1 MSINARPS
9 IRGFIA
15 KEPRELETQD
25 GALYVKVRF
34 GQERKHR
41 EEDGSFTDLGK
52 TYDTFVAYDD
62 NVQRIMD
69 NYVPGDRFIAQGYVR
84 KFPKGDTGMEGEV
97 FVVTGI
103 GHDTAYTRYDVDR
116 SKRRTGPEQT
126 APEHATPART
136 AERDATAFDPPDR
149 RPATTAPAISI

>member
-1 MSINARPS
+1 MSINARPA

-15 KEPRELETQD
+15 KEPPELETQD
-25 GALYVKVRF
+25 GAPYVKVRF

-52 TYDTFVAYDD
+52 TFATFVAYDD

-69 NYVPGDRFIAQGYVR
+69 NYVPGDRFIAQGFLR
-84 KFPKGDTGMEGEV
+84 TFPKGDTGMEGEV

-116 SKRRTGPEQT
+116 SKRHTGPERT
-126 APEHATPART
+126 AAEHATPARA
-136 AERDATAFDPPDR
+136 AERDTAAFDPTDR
-149 RPATTAPAISI
+149 RPASTAPAISM

>member
-1 MSINARPS
+1 MSINSRPS

-84 KFPKGDTGMEGEV
+84 KFPKADTGMEGEV

-116 SKRRTGPEQT
+116 SARRTGPEQT
-126 APEHATPART
+126 APEHTTPART
-136 AERDATAFDPPDR
+136 AERDAAAFNPPDR
-149 RPATTAPAISI
+149 RPASTAPAISM

>member
-25 GALYVKVRF
+25 GAPYVKVRF

-41 EEDGSFTDLGK
+41 EEDGSFTELGK

-69 NYVPGDRFIAQGYVR
+69 NYVPGDRFIAQGYLR

-116 SKRRTGPEQT
+116 SARRTGPEQT
-126 APEHATPART
+126 APART
-136 AERDATAFDPPDR
+136 VERDAAAFNPPDR
-149 RPATTAPAISI
+149 RPPSTAPAISM

>member
-1 MSINARPS
+1 
-9 IRGFIA
+9 
-15 KEPRELETQD
+15 
-25 GALYVKVRF
+25 YVKVRF

-84 KFPKGDTGMEGEV
+84 KFPKADTGMEGEV

-116 SKRRTGPEQT
+116 SARRTGPEQT
-126 APEHATPART
+126 APEHTTPART
-136 AERDATAFDPPDR
+136 AERDAAAFNPPDR
-149 RPATTAPAISI
+149 RPASTAPAISM